1 MQSISAKY
9 RRLRQ
14 RIFFQPKIAA
24 ELTQK
29 LPPFIRLYWP
39 KRPSA
44 GSLVNLPSNIILKS
58 MLVNE
63 VEGHCHHCLQG

>member
-1 MQSISAKY
+1 MQSILAKY

>member
-1 MQSISAKY
+1 MQSILAKY
-9 RRLRQ
+9 RQ

-29 LPPFIRLYWP
+29 LPPFIRLYRP
-39 KRPSA
+39 KRLLT